1 MENSVEDMNKKSEDA
16 CGCKCHNQCGFGAHK
31 CCGCGLGKGL
41 IAGVLLCLL
50 IFFIADRVCSNHMM
64 RCSYNGSS
72 IIENTTPDT
81 K

>member
-1 MENSVEDMNKKSEDA
+1 MENPVEEANKKSEGV
-16 CGCKCHNQCGFGAHK
+16 CGCNCHNSFGSGAHK
-31 CCGCGLGKGL
+31 CCGCGFGKGL
-41 IAGVLLCLL
+41 IAGVPLCLL

-72 IIENTTPDT
+72 MMENTTPDT